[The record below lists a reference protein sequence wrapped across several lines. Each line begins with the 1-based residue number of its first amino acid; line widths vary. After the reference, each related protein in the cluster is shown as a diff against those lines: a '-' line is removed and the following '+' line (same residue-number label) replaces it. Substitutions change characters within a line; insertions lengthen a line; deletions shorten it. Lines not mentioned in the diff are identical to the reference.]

1 MSPNWGRSVTVQVST
16 VGDVGPESDRSLAKR
31 RALYAVSTT
40 VVTLVMVLGV
50 VDAFGWFNVF
60 GVDSARVEAS
70 AGGYRLDVQY
80 TAVSRPALA
89 SPFEITV
96 SREGGFDGP
105 VTIGVTRTYLQIW
118 DENGLF
124 PAPSAE
130 TVNGEWLEWE
140 FDPPV
145 GDELIVLLRRAH
157 RAGPAVGSR
166 RRRGRRSRTTS
177 PSSRSTSTR
186 RCVPDGDHRSG
197 HGHVRRAAAADALPE
212 APIARRDGAV
222 RAVAARDDRR
232 HRAAGHH
239 PGGLLAHWLG
249 RWR

>member
-1 MSPNWGRSVTVQVST
+1 MSPNWGRSVTVQAST

-70 AGGYRLDVQY
+70 GGGYRLDVQY

-130 TVNGEWLEWE
+130 TVNGEWLQWE

-145 GDELIVLLRRAH
+145 GDELIVYYDARIE
-157 RAGPAVGSR
+157 PAQQSG
-166 RRRGRRSRTTS
+166 RG
-177 PSSRSTSTR
+177 
-186 RCVPDGDHRSG
+186 
-197 HGHVRRAAAADALPE
+197 
-212 APIARRDGAV
+212 GAV
-222 RAVAARDDRR
+222 AVFEDDVPVVEVDFYTEVR
-232 HRAAGHH
+232 
-239 PGGLLAHWLG
+239 P
-249 RWR
+249 